1 MIRKLLLY
9 SLALI
14 LCISC
19 LPPKAAFAAKEQA
32 YSLSIANASPKVN
45 QTFQVKVNGT
55 NVIDLYAYEINL
67 TYDSKR
73 LQFVSADLGKD
84 GFAVKPIL
92 KGNTIQLAHTQIG
105 EKAGKK
111 GNVALATLT
120 FRAIAVGSAEITLS
134 SMKLVN
140 SEIEST
146 VVSSRSNVNA
156 VVKNDTGTNAN
167 GFTDISSHWAKLS
180 IEEAVKLGFITGF
193 TDGTFRPNAQTTRS
207 EFAVMMS
214 RALKLEGVERDLPFT
229 DLNKI
234 PAWAR
239 PSISQTIEA
248 GILKGYDNN
257 TFRPARNITRAEMTV
272 MIVRALKLKVDP
284 NAKLSFA
291 DANKVADWAR
301 PSVAAAYEANLIKG
315 RGKNLFAPNENATR
329 AEAVIMILGM
339 LEHKE
344 KAN

>member
-1 MIRKLLLY
+1 MIRKLLLF
-9 SLALI
+9 SLALF
-14 LCISC
+14 LCISS
-19 LPPKAAFAAKEQA
+19 LPPKAAFAANEQA

-67 TYDSKR
+67 TYDTKR
-73 LQFVSADLGKD
+73 LQFVSADLGKE

-111 GNVALATLT
+111 GNVTLGTLT
-120 FRAIAVGSAEITLS
+120 FKAIAAGSADIALS
-134 SMKLVN
+134 SIKVVN
-140 SEIEST
+140 SKIEST
-146 VVSSRSNVNA
+146 VVSSRSSVKA
-156 VVKNDTGTNAN
+156 VVKSDTGTN

-180 IEEAVKLGFITGF
+180 IEEAVKLGFIAGF

-207 EFAVMMS
+207 EFAVMLS
-214 RALKLEGVERDLPFT
+214 RALKLEGVEKELPFT
-229 DLNKI
+229 DVNKI

-239 PSISQTIEA
+239 PSISQTIAA
-248 GILKGYDNN
+248 GILNGYDNN

-291 DANKVADWAR
+291 DADKVADWAR

-339 LEHKE
+339 LEHKV